1 MQPRFVP
8 DLQNPADRLFAAG
21 IETDANVPPLT
32 WDDARTT
39 LNDNPLE
46 TTATPA
52 LSNQLVAFID
62 GQNLD
67 DDVTVP
73 LPERSILTH
82 DDAQN
87 AIAPEDGSGPVAMA
101 IFPAPATSMPASSVL
116 ADPVAGS
123 AGPHVA
129 DVSIGDGDAFGA
141 AVHSDY
147 PIFRA
152 GLTATAP
159 LNSGGFAT
167 AALAADPATSASAQ
181 VALAAPANP
190 AHETSGPITEASVG
204 AGGAKAAQVQ
214 QALDESGLNVN
225 GTGIKVGVLSDSFN
239 DLGGAA
245 ADEADGALPSASHI
259 QVLEEL
265 ASGGTDEGRAM
276 MQIVHDIAPGASL
289 AFYTAF
295 ESEQDF
301 ANGILALA
309 AAGCKV
315 ICDDVSYFDEP
326 FFQNGVVAQAIKT
339 VEAEGVT
346 YVTAAG
352 NNASNGYQAPWTPI
366 SGSFDG
372 TYLTD
377 TESFGGKVVQT
388 VTINTEG
395 TNDTVPLILQWNQP
409 YGAATSDLEVLVF
422 HNGILYGEFSNINA
436 GQEPNNPLVDV
447 QLPSGTYQIAIE
459 NLSGPN
465 PGLIKEITSG
475 DGFPATISGANT
487 GTVVGHAM
495 APGAT
500 TAGAV
505 SAADTPAFGFNPA
518 SESFSSSGA
527 GSELLFADNGTALS
541 SPDVINPVA
550 VSGIDDVATTVSGS
564 LDDFY
569 GTSAASASLAGVAAL
584 LLSANRDLTPAQVEQ
599 IMEATALPMSDSA
612 VSGAGLV
619 QVDPAVAASE
629 ALIRKVIESSG
640 STSLLQAGENYDL
653 DSISSGTGPEL
664 TRGGAAITAGE
675 YGSWTPI
682 GAEQVA
688 GGGYDVAWENTS
700 TGQYT
705 VWSTNSNGN
714 YLSNLIPDVSGNS
727 PALESLET
735 TFHQDLNGD
744 GTIGLAGKA
753 IEAFGSTSL
762 LKVGNNYDLES
773 ISSGTGPELQRG
785 SAAITAGEYGSW
797 TPIGAEQ
804 VAGGGYDVA
813 WENTSTG
820 QYTVWSTNS
829 NGNYLSN
836 LIPDVS
842 GNSPALESLE
852 TTFHQDLNGDG
863 TIGIPNTFSLQYKG
877 FDYVAFYNGAY
888 ENSDSLPSLAQTGA
902 NSIEATLDYGIDVA
916 TSQVVAD
923 PNYTDS
929 LTALGNTIAQAESL
943 GLSVMVRPLID
954 FLNPTEIAP
963 YSVGEWRQDYQPTNV
978 ATFFASYQQMIV
990 QEAEVA
996 QANGAQMLS
1005 IGAELDQLTGP
1016 QYLSYW
1022 THIITAVRAVFSGA
1036 LTYSASWNTASDVS
1050 FWSQLNY
1057 EGIDNYVPLSN
1068 APNPT
1073 LQDLVNGWLKPA
1085 TASTN
1090 PGAYAVIGNQSPIEY
1105 FENLA
1110 AESGKPLL
1118 FTELGYANDSG
1129 AAADPSASGNSPDPT
1144 LQAEL
1149 YQAFFQAWMQS
1160 KTSSLAGTYFWEWD
1174 PNDNASN
1181 VGPNIDSFS
1190 PQNSPALNQA
1200 IAGFEAV
1207 SVPAGTHLTL
1217 SDAIGAEGSAT
1228 IATGASLELAAADSG
1243 SVKFGGPTGKLILD
1257 HSSTFGGQI
1266 FNFTGNG
1273 SLSGSD
1279 QIDLK
1284 DIGFGPGTTVA
1295 YTGTSTGGM
1304 LTVGDA
1310 QHHTANIE
1318 LAGNYTGSTF
1328 SLSSDGSG
1336 GTIVIDPA
1344 AKQSLAGGTLSF
1356 NDPAPTDTQTVTVS
1370 PQNGGAGYVGNFTVD
1385 AVTTANGQNS
1395 AAWHFN
1401 FESNPVAAT
1410 VSQSYEVAVAN
1421 HHADGTT
1428 STATQPVTVTIAG
1441 PGNDAFVFHPGVGE
1455 DTIVNATSTD
1465 TIELDGFSSVTS
1477 NHQLASL
1484 LADAQAG
1491 VSQSLFQTTH
1501 GGHDTSIN
1509 LGNHDVLTLANIP
1522 LGALHA
1528 SDFIVH

>member
-495 APGAT
+495 APGAI

-727 PALESLET
+727 
-735 TFHQDLNGD
+735 
-744 GTIGLAGKA
+744 I
-753 IEAFGSTSL
+753 
-762 LKVGNNYDLES
+762 
-773 ISSGTGPELQRG
+773 
-785 SAAITAGEYGSW
+785 
-797 TPIGAEQ
+797 
-804 VAGGGYDVA
+804 
-813 WENTSTG
+813 
-820 QYTVWSTNS
+820 
-829 NGNYLSN
+829 
-836 LIPDVS
+836 
-842 GNSPALESLE
+842 ALESLE